1 MYVAC
6 GIFSRSSYGH
16 IVSVYQNPLVRH
28 ELLAIEYNSS
38 EEHYTYITWCYE
50 VSSNSDTEIGR

>member
-28 ELLAIEYNSS
+28 
-38 EEHYTYITWCYE
+38 W
-50 VSSNSDTEIGR
+50 VIGNRT